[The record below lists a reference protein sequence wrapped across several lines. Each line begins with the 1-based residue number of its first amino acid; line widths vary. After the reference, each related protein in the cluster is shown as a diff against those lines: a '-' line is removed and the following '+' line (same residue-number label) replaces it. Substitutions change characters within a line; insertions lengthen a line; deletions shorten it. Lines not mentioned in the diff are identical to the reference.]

1 MIESEKFMRL
11 DKFLCENNIGTR
23 SQVKDAIRK
32 GMVTINGMVAKKP
45 EEKIEE
51 TKDIIAFRGQELRYQ
66 KYVYYMLNKPEGV
79 VSATND
85 NTAPTV
91 LELLP
96 AQGRKD
102 LFPVG
107 RLDKDTTGLLLL
119 TNDGALAHDLLSPKK
134 HVDKTYLV
142 RPDHPLS
149 EEDIHHLEEG
159 LDIGDDKPTAPAKAV
174 ITLDGDLLLTIHEGR
189 FHQVKRMLQAVGNQV
204 CALERVSFGPL
215 TLDPSL
221 PRGAHRAL
229 TEEEICAL
237 ANTQHQKK

>member
-32 GMVTINGMVAKKP
+32 GMVTINGTVAKKP

-51 TKDIIAFRGQELRYQ
+51 TKDIIAFRGQELQYQ

-96 AQGRKD
+96 AQSRKD

-142 RPDHPLS
+142 RPKHPLS
-149 EEDIHHLEEG
+149 EEDIHHLEDG
-159 LDIGDDKPTAPAKAV
+159 LDIGDDKLTAPAKAV
-174 ITLDGDLLLTIHEGR
+174 ITPDGDLLLTIHEGR

-215 TLDPSL
+215 SLDPSL

-229 TEEEICAL
+229 TEEEIRAL
-237 ANTQHQKK
+237 ADTQNQKK

>member
-32 GMVTINGMVAKKP
+32 GMVTINGTVAKKP

-51 TKDIIAFRGQELRYQ
+51 TKDIIAFQGQKLRYQ

-96 AQGRKD
+96 AQSRKD

-142 RPDHPLS
+142 QPDHPLS

-159 LDIGDDKPTAPAKAV
+159 LDIGDDKPTAP
-174 ITLDGDLLLTIHEGR
+174 L
-189 FHQVKRMLQAVGNQV
+189 
-204 CALERVSFGPL
+204 SPL
-215 TLDPSL
+215 
-221 PRGAHRAL
+221 RHGA
-229 TEEEICAL
+229 
-237 ANTQHQKK
+237 

>member
-23 SQVKDAIRK
+23 SQVKAAIRK
-32 GMVTINGMVAKKP
+32 GMVTINGTVAKKP

-96 AQGRKD
+96 AQDRKD

-107 RLDKDTTGLLLL
+107 RLDKDTT
-119 TNDGALAHDLLSPKK
+119 
-134 HVDKTYLV
+134 
-142 RPDHPLS
+142 
-149 EEDIHHLEEG
+149 
-159 LDIGDDKPTAPAKAV
+159 
-174 ITLDGDLLLTIHEGR
+174 
-189 FHQVKRMLQAVGNQV
+189 
-204 CALERVSFGPL
+204 
-215 TLDPSL
+215 
-221 PRGAHRAL
+221 RGFYS
-229 TEEEICAL
+229 
-237 ANTQHQKK
+237 

>member
-32 GMVTINGMVAKKP
+32 GMVTINGTVAQKP

-51 TKDIIAFRGQELRYQ
+51 TKDIIAFQGQELRYQ

-142 RPDHPLS
+142 QPDHPLS
-149 EEDIHHLEEG
+149 EEDIH
-159 LDIGDDKPTAPAKAV
+159 
-174 ITLDGDLLLTIHEGR
+174 R
-189 FHQVKRMLQAVGNQV
+189 NQV

-237 ANTQHQKK
+237 ANTQTQKK